1 MYHFQNQMHRIFF
14 CFRSVVEPCDTSGC
28 QIHLKWEIL
37 IKIQQNL
44 QSNINITK
52 CWMEIP
58 PQQIN
63 STFATGS
70 DLLYTL
76 NAGLSNNTKYV
87 RQYC

>member
-1 MYHFQNQMHRIFF
+1 MYICITFKIKCIGFFF

-52 CWMEIP
+52 CWKETP
-58 PQQIN
+58 PPPANKFYIRHW
-63 STFATGS
+63 FR
-70 DLLYTL
+70 LII
-76 NAGLSNNTKYV
+76 YV
-87 RQYC
+87 KCGVIK